1 MNIIEAIRLDNLEEV
16 KKAIAEG
23 KDICFKNRADWTLLH
38 FAVYYGS
45 FEIINELISAGHDI
59 NAMDNGQRTPLS
71 YAMDYSLEELIE
83 YSKQSG
89 AV

>member
-38 FAVYYGS
+38 STPYDIKVREGFCVY
-45 FEIINELISAGHDI
+45 
-59 NAMDNGQRTPLS
+59 
-71 YAMDYSLEELIE
+71 
-83 YSKQSG
+83 
-89 AV
+89 